1 MIRVE
6 QNLVLA
12 APPEAVWNVITDPR
26 QVAACLPGAEV
37 TEQRPDGSYA
47 GTISLK
53 IGPVTVTYRGVLRFE
68 RLDPASLEA
77 EMVGQG
83 QDVKGKGGAEL
94 RMRSQLRRLEGGG
107 TELLVTGDVG
117 VRGLLAQLGRG
128 MIESVAGYMFEEFA
142 ATLDRRL
149 AADSAGATPA
159 SPTPLSATRLAS
171 AVVTGVFR
179 RG

>member
-6 QNLVLA
+6 QKLVLA
-12 APPEAVWNVITDPR
+12 APPQAVWNVLTDPR

-37 TEQRPDGSYA
+37 TEQRADGSYA
-47 GTISLK
+47 GSISLK
-53 IGPVTVTYRGVLRFE
+53 VGPLTVTYRGTLRFE
-68 RLDPASLEA
+68 RLDAASLDA
-77 EMVGQG
+77 EMLGQG
-83 QDVKGKGGAEL
+83 QDVKGKGAAEL

-107 TELLVTGDVG
+107 TEVLVTGEVG
-117 VRGLLAQLGRG
+117 LRGLLAQLGRG

-142 ATLDRRL
+142 AALDRRL
-149 AADSAGATPA
+149 AAGQSEAVPA
-159 SPTPLSATRLAS
+159 PTPLNATRLAS

>member
-6 QNLVLA
+6 QKLILN

-53 IGPVTVTYRGVLRFE
+53 IGPLTVTYRGVLHFE

-83 QDVKGKGGAEL
+83 QAVKGKGGAEL

-107 TELLVTGDVG
+107 TEVLVTGDVG
-117 VRGLLAQLGRG
+117 VRGLLAQMGRG

-149 AADSAGATPA
+149 ATGQSEAAPGA
-159 SPTPLSATRLAS
+159 TPLSATSLAS